1 MIKKIIKFM
10 FILLSL
16 IIFTSCDIVGMTPQ
30 QPDENKKEVNVK
42 IARLP
47 NKTSYYENEE
57 LDFTGLVVKLYFDDE
72 SSETIND
79 YEIIYDNLVLGN
91 NEITI
96 KYKDFFD
103 SFTIEIN
110 KKEEEPV
117 IIKKTLNEY
126 LNYQDQTTINL
137 DYQDYSYTLND
148 VYYGVTRKANTMIV
162 YDEQQFIYTNIY
174 GYEAAIDKY
183 GMVVE
188 IAQNVSLPEQGMII
202 SAHGTRKV
210 EITNLQV
217 GDVVLYLNNTLY
229 VYQKD
234 NISKANDLFIKF
246 YEVLESLDDDNLVIY
261 NQQIDLLNEVIIY
274 LDSLYI
280 SFSEDT
286 YQLAAEV
293 LNSFDEDIYDHNH
306 QYSYINRIL
315 DEYPLE
321 ERTINYELYS
331 FYSEEI
337 RIGGFRTAD
346 LIFYYD
352 KASYRERNDVGY
364 EVSVDKNGVVV
375 KKDVLVSLE
384 EDGFI
389 LSGASAAATFL
400 IENVEV
406 GDLIKIV
413 DNKVHV
419 YRDIINTYYQKYGKL
434 RNKLVTIVNNDLE
447 KAIPHDYQF
456 IEQIIKKIDE
466 CLDSF
471 NKNDLTLANYIE
483 ITQNVKLI
491 NEYIALGYAQLIE
504 YEAEETKGISYSP
517 FTKPLIY
524 DDTTLEG
531 VRKTLNNFKKMGIN
545 EISVYTFF
553 ENYSLFD
560 NSIYHR
566 HSEVSKYSYGE
577 YGNDY
582 LKCFIEEAHKLNIAV
597 SAFTQNFREYIGTM
611 KNPKEE
617 YYQIDYNG
625 DKTKGSIY
633 YYDICNDELQD
644 IIITWYKELL
654 TKYDFDKIEYDI
666 IRYPISYLYKYD
678 TIEEISTTSNII
690 DPGYT
695 VYSMNKFMNQ
705 YNLTGDLKELIR
717 TSRDIRRKWLDF
729 KEESL
734 INYITKCSTELRAI
748 NPNIIITAAVL
759 NDSSMADIAYLQDYK
774 KWLEM
779 GIIDIAEVMMYSISN
794 NHIGEMI
801 LDVQDII
808 NKGQAIMYISPRLD
822 SYNIII
828 DLQQIRL
835 ASIRNGFYLFSSSLY
850 NDQVFER
857 ILKSNHHGEMV
868 SIYNSEEEIEKA
880 KINEVID
887 MIDYYYSKINNE
899 DYKDLIYAL
908 ENNSDYISLINN
920 LEDTKMKYYLLDRL
934 QK

>member
-57 LDFTGLVVKLYFDDE
+57 LDFSGLVVKLYYDDE
-72 SSETIND
+72 SSIVIND

-96 KYKDFFD
+96 KYKDFYDLFN
-103 SFTIEIN
+103 IQIN
-110 KKEEEPV
+110 KKEEMPT
-117 IIKKTLNEY
+117 KKILNEH
-126 LNYQDQTTINL
+126 LNYQEKTTINVNC
-137 DYQDYSYTLND
+137 QDYSYILND
-148 VYYGVTRKANTMIV
+148 VYYGVIRKADMMIA
-162 YDEQQFIYTNIY
+162 YDEARFVHTNIY

-188 IAQNVSLPEQGMII
+188 IAKNVSLPDGGMVI
-202 SAHGTRKV
+202 SAHGSRIE
-210 EITNLQV
+210 EIQNLQI
-217 GDVVLYLNNTLY
+217 GDVILYLNNKAY
-229 VYQKD
+229 VYRKE
-234 NISKANDLFIKF
+234 NISLANSLFVKF
-246 YEVLESLDDDNLVIY
+246 YEVLDSLDDTNLLVY
-261 NQQIDLLNEVIIY
+261 NEQIDLLNSVIPY
-274 LDSLYI
+274 LDSLYN
-280 SFSEDT
+280 T
-286 YQLAAEV
+286 YDKEKYQSAIV
-293 LNSFDEDIYDHNH
+293 ILNSFESDVYEHQH
-306 QYSYINRIL
+306 QYSYVNEIF

-331 FYSEEI
+331 FYSEKI
-337 RIGGFRTAD
+337 RIGGFRTDD

-352 KASYRERNDVGY
+352 KASYRERNDFGY
-364 EVSVDKNGVVV
+364 EVSVDKNGIVV

-504 YEAEETKGISYSP
+504 YEAEETKGINYSP

-524 DDTTLEG
+524 DDTTIDG
-531 VRKTLNNFKKMGIN
+531 VRKTLSDFKEMGIN
-545 EISVYTFF
+545 EITIYTFF
-553 ENYSLFD
+553 EDYSLFD
-560 NSIYHR
+560 NSVYHI
-566 HSEVSKYSYGE
+566 HPVVSKYSYGE

-794 NHIGEMI
+794 NHIEEMI

-887 MIDYYYSKINNE
+887 MIDYYYSKRNNE

-908 ENNSDYISLINN
+908 ENNSDYISIINN
-920 LEDTKMKYYLLDRL
+920 LNDSKMKEYLLNIL
-934 QK
+934 KK